1 MAADL
6 GQGLLEEGLAVLGCS
21 QSWQLLLWRILCP
34 EPDAGALVVEVE
46 LVWEQWLP
54 QQ

>member
-6 GQGLLEEGLAVLGCS
+6 GQELLEEGLAVLGCS
-21 QSWQLLLWRILCP
+21 QSWQLLLWRILCY
-34 EPDAGALVVEVE
+34 EPDAGPLVVEAE
-46 LVWEQWLP
+46 LVWEQRLL